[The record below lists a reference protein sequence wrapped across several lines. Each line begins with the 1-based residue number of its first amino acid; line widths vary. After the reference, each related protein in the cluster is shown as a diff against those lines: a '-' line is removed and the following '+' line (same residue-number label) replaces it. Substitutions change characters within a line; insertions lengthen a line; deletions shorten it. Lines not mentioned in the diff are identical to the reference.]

1 MGASDSK
8 TRGPIVGCLR
18 QQPPEIDAVG
28 RGELETPTQRSI
40 RKRLL
45 DQALAIIKA
54 AAYREAAHIAAPA
67 GQLLL
72 LGGRDQPFGIQHRD
86 FNAVMAVKR
95 RRHRAAGVARGGDQN
110 LQRPARS
117 KPQPSDRCDKE
128 TRAEILEGRG
138 GAVKQLQYTQALR
151 AVEPDL
157 RGWEVERLARHRLKL
172 GLES

>member
-8 TRGPIVGCLR
+8 TRGPIVGRLR

-86 FNAVMAVKR
+86 FNAVMEIG
-95 RRHRAAGVARGGDQN
+95 RASG
-110 LQRPARS
+110 
-117 KPQPSDRCDKE
+117 K
-128 TRAEILEGRG
+128 EGRS
-138 GAVKQLQYTQALR
+138 R
-151 AVEPDL
+151 
-157 RGWEVERLARHRLKL
+157 
-172 GLES
+172 